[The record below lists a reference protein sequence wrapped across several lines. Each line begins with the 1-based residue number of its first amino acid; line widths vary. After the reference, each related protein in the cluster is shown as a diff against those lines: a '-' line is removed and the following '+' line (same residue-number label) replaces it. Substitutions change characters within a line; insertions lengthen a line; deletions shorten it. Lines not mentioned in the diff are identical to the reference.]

1 VKIHQIFTISIIS
14 FVLLFFISIH
24 FKIEPRSQ
32 IILDIPSGSSATTI
46 SIYLDENKIILS
58 PMLFKIYAK
67 LSFADKK
74 FKAGEYKIE
83 TPHSIYDLSKKIT
96 SGDFYYRKLTLLPG
110 LKVSDILKLGDSKY
124 LINDLKKNPYE
135 VMKSYG
141 IEMQEGIFF
150 ADTYYYLKGESF
162 SSVLIKSNK
171 KWIKFSQEIWKKR
184 TRNLPFKNL
193 IEATTLASIIEKEG
207 VEKRKIASVFVN
219 RLKKNMRLQSDPTV
233 IYALG
238 NEFDGNLTRQ
248 DLRIDHPYNTYRYK
262 GLPPGPI
269 SIVSQESLEAA
280 LNPLSTEYFY
290 FVSMGNGFHKFS
302 KTLPEHNEAV
312 LKYQIN
318 AR

>member
-1 VKIHQIFTISIIS
+1 MNIYRSLLLVIIS

-24 FKIEPRSQ
+24 YKIEARSQ
-32 IILDIPSGSSATTI
+32 IVFDIPAGSSATSI
-46 SIYLDENKIILS
+46 SNYLKEKNLILNS
-58 PMLFKIYAK
+58 SLFKIYTK

-83 TPHSIYDLSKKIT
+83 SPHSIYDLTKKLTI
-96 SGDFYYRKLTLLPG
+96 GDFYYRKLTLLPG
-110 LKVSDILKLGDSKY
+110 FRVADILKLGDSKN
-124 LINDLKKNPYE
+124 LINDLKNNPYD
-135 VMKSYG
+135 VMQSHG
-141 IEMQEGIFF
+141 IEMREGIFF
-150 ADTYYYLKGESF
+150 ADTFYYTKGETF

-171 KWIKFSQEIWKKR
+171 KWEKYSQGIWNR
-184 TRNLPFKNL
+184 RNVNLPFKNL
-193 IEATTLASIIEKEG
+193 NEAITLASIIEKEG

-219 RLKKNMRLQSDPTV
+219 RLKSNMKLQSDPTV

-238 NEFDGNLTRQ
+238 NEFDGNLTRK

-302 KTLPEHNEAV
+302 KTLAEHNDAV